1 MVVVKTKT
9 PENRDLTPE
18 NGDPF
23 MILIQEL
30 RDTLYGL
37 TDEKHLK
44 LGNFSVRN
52 VIIYQLNRAKLPTI
66 TLNAEPEIS
75 LFLIIFLF
83 EGFLIYFRKY

>member
-30 RDTLYGL
+30 RDMLYGL

-52 VIIYQLNRAKLPTI
+52 VIIYQ
-66 TLNAEPEIS
+66 
-75 LFLIIFLF
+75 
-83 EGFLIYFRKY
+83 